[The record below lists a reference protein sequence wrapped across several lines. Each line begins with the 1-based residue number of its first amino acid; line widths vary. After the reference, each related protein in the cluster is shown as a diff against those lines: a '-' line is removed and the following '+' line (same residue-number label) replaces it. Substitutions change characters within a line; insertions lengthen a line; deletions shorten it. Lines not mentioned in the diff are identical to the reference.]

1 MRTACSASLV
11 ALHQACRD
19 LHIGDCSSALVGG
32 VNLILSPKDTVIMHQ
47 NGVLS
52 PSATCKTFDADADG
66 FARGEGVTAI
76 YIKRLSD
83 AVRDGDPIRAVI
95 RSTCIAGNGKTSG
108 LTTPNPKIH
117 ERLMRK
123 GHEIAGITDLSKTA
137 MVECHG
143 TGTSVSLQPVIATL
157 KSFVLTISIS
167 N

>member
-1 MRTACSASLV
+1 VRTACSASLV

-19 LHIGDCSSALVGG
+19 LHNGGCSSALVGG
-32 VNLILSPKDTVIMHQ
+32 VNLIISPRDTVIMHQ
-47 NGVLS
+47 NSVLS
-52 PSATCKTFDADADG
+52 PSATCKTFDAEADG

-123 GHEIAGITDLSKTA
+123 GHELAGITELSKTA

-143 TGTSVSLQPVIATL
+143 TGTSVSIHSENPTL
-157 KSFVLTISIS
+157 KFLMLMSFSG
-167 N
+167 